1 MVLESKSKLDQ
12 GGPEMTDFIAFGV
25 TAVAL
30 VVLVALAIAIA
41 KAFSRNSVVGG
52 IVGFAVFL
60 AAILLLSMGS
70 LDTPVTNW
78 VSEGVSSLAGLVSA
92 SDSTSVANPDINIH
106 VEPSPATV
114 IVREVGLA
122 EDVES
127 TASISES
134 AGEEAIESE
143 GSSIFDLGQIEP
155 DGEFEDGIGY
165 FLYEIQRGDTIYNL
179 SRRFNVTQS
188 DLRDRNGLRVADP
201 IRIGRDLKIPIN

>member
-1 MVLESKSKLDQ
+1 
-12 GGPEMTDFIAFGV
+12 MTDFIAFGV